1 MLFSLLG
8 GFMQKKIRRFCW
20 VFLVSV
26 CLILLLA
33 RSLTLTHPFVLP
45 VRSSRTMKRMRMT
58 KIRTNR
64 ALKMFSRRSRCAF
77 LLLEYIATSML
88 GRVSHFQCG
97 SRSSSLC
104 TLHTLLPPLN
114 NLLFDYFLY
123 SEVFAT
129 FVTTQANHQL

>member
-8 GFMQKKIRRFCW
+8 GFMQKKNPPFLLGFFGFCL
-20 VFLVSV
+20 FKSTAGS
-26 CLILLLA
+26 LA
-33 RSLTLTHPFVLP
+33 YSHAP

-64 ALKMFSRRSRCAF
+64 ALKMISRRSRCAF

-123 SEVFAT
+123 VEVFAT